1 MTISFETKVWEKDWE
16 LILKTSR
23 LKDLINA
30 CNYEFDKKIVLINNV
45 NDPSKV
51 LKAADNLVKKG
62 VITEYIN
69 VEEHAKKALEHF
81 ELSKESLTSGY
92 YYSIAELVSLYLSK
106 TKFLLHFSGDT
117 LIDKSTSK
125 NWLEIG
131 IRALEK
137 NPQIKVVNLG
147 WDKKGIKMREEMV
160 EETPEYWNSIGFS
173 DQMYL
178 VRTEDFRGKI
188 YNHHHPYS
196 DRYPKYGGE
205 LFEKRVDSW
214 LRVNNFYRATLKDGL
229 YLHRNFTNKS
239 WKKKLSILMNRSDL
253 FS

>member
-30 CNYEFDKKIVLINNV
+30 CNYKFDKKIVLINNV
-45 NDPSKV
+45 NDLGQV
-51 LKAADNLVKKG
+51 LKAADYLVNKEI
-62 VITEYIN
+62 ITEYIN
-69 VEEHAKKALEHF
+69 VQEHAKRALEYF
-81 ELSKESLTSGY
+81 ELSKETLGLGY
-92 YYSIAELVSLYLSK
+92 YYSIAELVSLYLAD
-106 TKFLLHFSGDT
+106 TKYLLHFSGDT
-117 LIDKSTSK
+117 SIAKTASK
-125 NWLEIG
+125 NWLETG
-131 IRALEK
+131 LRTLEN
-137 NPQIKVVNLG
+137 NPQIKVVNLS
-147 WDKKGIKMREEMV
+147 WDRYGSKMIEEMIN
-160 EETPEYWNSIGFS
+160 ETSESWNSIGFS

-188 YNHHHPYS
+188 YNYHHSYS

-229 YLHRNFTNKS
+229 YIHRNFTNKP
-239 WKKKLSILMNRSDL
+239 WKKKLSILLNKPDL